1 MPQKGLTL
9 EQVDAMMAEVP
20 ARKSAEWR
28 PHENFVQ
35 MTGFRKSELIEPA
48 ALTKRHI

>member
-1 MPQKGLTL
+1 
-9 EQVDAMMAEVP
+9 MMEEVT
-20 ARKSAEWR
+20 ARKSATWK

-48 ALTKRHI
+48 LLDKRVD

>member
-1 MPQKGLTL
+1 MTL
-9 EQVDAMMAEVP
+9 EQVDAMMEEVT
-20 ARKSAEWR
+20 ARKSADWR

-48 ALTKRHI
+48 ALNRRNI